1 MNAATEYRWTSASSS
16 HAGMVRQKNEDAFLN
31 EPGRGL
37 WAVADGMGGHAFG
50 EFASGMVVDALD
62 DLAQPDSL
70 AAYVAAARAQ
80 LQSVNGE
87 LREEAVSRD
96 VMVIGSTVVVLLAH
110 GRRCACLWA
119 GDSRLY
125 LYRGGQLRQLTRDHS
140 QAEEYRSGGFRPK
153 GGVRRPPR
161 NTITRA
167 IGAADT
173 LELDEE
179 TLDVHGGDMFLLC
192 SDGLS
197 NEVDEQQI
205 CNALLAGDCVYAT
218 ETLIDLALEHGGRD
232 NVTVIVARADDPDS
246 DEQTVL
252 NPALGSDRLG

>member
-16 HAGMVRQKNEDAFLN
+16 HAGMVRQKNEDCCLN
-31 EPGRGL
+31 EAERGL

-62 DLAQPDSL
+62 DLAAPDSL

-80 LQSVNGE
+80 LQSVNSE
-87 LREEAVSRD
+87 LREEAASRD
-96 VMVIGSTVVVLLAH
+96 VMVIGSTVVVLLVYE
-110 GRRCACLWA
+110 RRCAYLWA

-140 QAEEYRSGGFRPK
+140 QAEEYRTRGFRPQ
-153 GGVRRPPR
+153 GSMRRVPR

-167 IGAADT
+167 VGAADT

-179 TLDVHGGDMFLLC
+179 TIDVLGGDMFLLC

-197 NEVDEQQI
+197 NEVDEQQM
-205 CNALLAGDCVYAT
+205 CNALLAGDCLYAA

-232 NVTVIVARADDPDS
+232 NVTVVVVRAEDPDS

-252 NPALGSDRLG
+252 NPALGSDRVG

>member
-1 MNAATEYRWTSASSS
+1 MNAATAYRWTSASSS
-16 HAGMVRQKNEDAFLN
+16 HAGMVRQKNEDACLN

-62 DLAQPDSL
+62 DIAEPDSL
-70 AAYVAAARAQ
+70 AAYVAAVRTQ

-87 LREEAVSRD
+87 LREEALSRD

-110 GRRCACLWA
+110 ERRCACLWA

-140 QAEEYRSGGFRPK
+140 QAEECRTR
-153 GGVRRPPR
+153 GVKPGMRRIPR

-167 IGAADT
+167 VGAADT

-179 TLDVHGGDMFLLC
+179 TLDVLGGDMFLLC

-218 ETLIDLALEHGGRD
+218 ETLIDLALDHGGRD
-232 NVTVIVARADDPDS
+232 NVTVIVVRADDPDS

-252 NPALGSDRLG
+252 NPALGSDRPG